1 MKKLSLTVSASLLA
15 IAGCGAE
22 PIHTNP
28 GPQPTNP
35 VPSAEPVAAPSASA
49 TTDVSPKQIP
59 APEPIHV
66 NPGPREIPSAAPSAD
81 APKPPKYT
89 NSKPH

>member
-15 IAGCGAE
+15 IAGCRGE

-35 VPSAEPVAAPSASA
+35 IPTAEPTAAPSASA
-49 TTDVSPKQIP
+49 TPEAPPT
-59 APEPIHV
+59 PEPLHV
-66 NPGPREIPSAAPSAD
+66 NPGPRDIPSAAPSTD

-89 NSKPH
+89 NSKPR

>member
-35 VPSAEPVAAPSASA
+35 IPTAEPVAAPSAS
-49 TTDVSPKQIP
+49 TVTDLSPQQSP
-59 APEPIHV
+59 PPEPIHV

-81 APKPPKYT
+81 VAKPTKYT
-89 NSKPH
+89 NSRPH